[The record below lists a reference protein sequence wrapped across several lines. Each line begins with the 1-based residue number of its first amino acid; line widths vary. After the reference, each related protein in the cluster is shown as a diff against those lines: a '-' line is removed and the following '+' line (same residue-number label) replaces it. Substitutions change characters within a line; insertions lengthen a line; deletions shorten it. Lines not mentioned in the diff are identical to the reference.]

1 MNPIDP
7 SKAVDFNSFAN
18 QLVLSRVFQ
27 DMLKKPESD
36 DEADP
41 GTVALNEINRPLA
54 AAMARAATGFGD

>member
-7 SKAVDFNSFAN
+7 STAVDFNGFAN

-41 GTVALNEINRPLA
+41 GAVASNEINRPIA
-54 AAMARAATGFGD
+54 AAMAQAATGFGD